1 MLVTEMLTVDAG
13 DRNRHRYL
21 NIVTNTFD
29 LQQLSSTCN
38 PPIISVLVTR
48 IGFVFQ
54 INVIHTLTCSSG
66 PLIISLRWK
75 QGPTRSISKAFLNE
89 VVPVLPK
96 PAPITFNSVLDFIS
110 KIFKFIMF
118 WWMNDTLKY
127 LFKWIK
133 FYFKN
138 ITKDILY
145 IFYLFDLFY
154 DKLEKRTLKEH
165 QDPSKDDQRTFSTFL
180 FANYVNFSQLRT
192 DSSGNL
198 NAC

>member
-1 MLVTEMLTVDAG
+1 MLMTEMLKIDT
-13 DRNRHRYL
+13 
-21 NIVTNTFD
+21 NISI
-29 LQQLSSTCN
+29 LSSTHLFSDIRHQHRCN

-48 IGFVFQ
+48 ILFVFQ

-75 QGPTRSISKAFLNE
+75 QGPTPSISKAFLSE

-110 KIFKFIMF
+110 KVFKYILF
-118 WWMNDTLKY
+118 WWTNDTPKY
-127 LFKWIK
+127 FLKWIK

-145 IFYLFDLFY
+145 FISIWFILWQTLKKNAQRTSGPFQRWSTTLLDLFIC
-154 DKLEKRTLKEH
+154 
-165 QDPSKDDQRTFSTFL
+165 
-180 FANYVNFSQLRT
+180 QLCQLQLTKNGLSRQFK
-192 DSSGNL
+192 SV
-198 NAC
+198 